1 MTITIKNL
9 KRRPGGRESIRA
21 QEFDKDE
28 ISIGRD
34 AGSDLILNDLSLS
47 LHHAVLKRGPDGLAS
62 LEMVGGNSASVNGR
76 LTSGHASKLKPGT
89 RIKLGRFDL
98 RIEEPSGPDNIT
110 ATLEQ
115 VEAVEA
121 AISAEDE
128 DAVFGLKRAL
138 PSKRLMAWVFSIA
151 IIGFFLTLPIWA
163 FTRKDTQTDKPH
175 SVQADLSWN
184 SGPISLMHSNL
195 KSECATCHEKAF
207 TPVEDKACTSCHTE
221 IFDHA
226 SKPDMHAAKP
236 GSNGFDKSLVAIG
249 EMFGREPGR
258 CVSCHVEHN
267 TRAKIVPTD
276 QKFCG
281 DCHGDLDKSVPTTKL
296 GNVTDFTKN
305 HPQFAPSIITVPD
318 FKSPTVSVVS
328 LDDNPKGFSG
338 LKFPHKLHLDSGGG
352 VAKMAGRLGA
362 EFGFEDGVDC
372 ADCHRSEAGGA
383 LFDPVNMREDCAMCH
398 SLVFE
403 DDDGY
408 QRTLRHGEPEEVIAS
423 MRDFYQA
430 KALANIR
437 DAEMNSL
444 TRRRPGRAAS
454 LRDLNRRELAFKQA
468 DERTAAK
475 VEAIF
480 SKGGSCFDC
489 HQVERPSDAGSL
501 DFRLKPISVNDQF
514 YFKSSFSHASHET
527 GNLACKTCHLADTS
541 TSSDDVLLPKIEI
554 CKDCHVGEE
563 SYRQGHKFSDGALP
577 TTCLT
582 CHSYHGG
589 PLAEKMSAEK

>member
-1 MTITIKNL
+1 MTITIKNI
-9 KRRPGGRESIRA
+9 KRRPGGRESIRE

-34 AGSDLILNDLSLS
+34 AGSDLPLNDLSLS
-47 LHHAVLKRGPDGLAS
+47 LHHAVLKRGQGGLAI
-62 LEMVGGNSASVNGR
+62 LELIGGNSANVNGR
-76 LTSGHASKLKPGT
+76 LITGRAAKLRSGT
-89 RIKLGRFDL
+89 IIKLGRFDL
-98 RIEEPSGPDNIT
+98 KIEEPSGRSNIT

-121 AISAEDE
+121 TLNAEDE

-138 PSKRLMAWVFSIA
+138 PSKRLMAWVFSIGIFA
-151 IIGFFLTLPIWA
+151 FFLSLPIWA
-163 FTRKDTQTDKPH
+163 YTQRNADLKTPLP
-175 SVQADLSWN
+175 VQADLSWN
-184 SGPISLMHSNL
+184 SGPISLMRSNL
-195 KSECATCHEKAF
+195 KSDCATCHETAF
-207 TPVEDKACTSCHTE
+207 TPVKDQACTSCHTD

-226 SKPDMHAAKP
+226 SKTDMQVSKP
-236 GSNGFDKSLVAIG
+236 TPNGFDKNLLSIG
-249 EMFGREPGR
+249 EMFGRDQGR

-281 DCHGDLDKSVPTTKL
+281 DCHGNLDHSLPSTKL

-305 HPQFAPSIITVPD
+305 HPEFSPSVITVPD
-318 FKSPTVSVVS
+318 FKSPKVSVMS
-328 LDDNPKGFSG
+328 LGDDPKGFSG
-338 LKFPHKLHLDSGGG
+338 LKFPHKLHMEIGGG
-352 VAKMAGRLGA
+352 VAKMAGRLGV
-362 EFGFEDGVDC
+362 EFGFEDGLEC
-372 ADCHRSEAGGA
+372 ADCHRPEAGGA

-437 DAEMNSL
+437 DAEMNSR

-489 HQVERPSDAGSL
+489 HEVDRPTEVGSL
-501 DFRLKPISVNDQF
+501 DFRLKPISLNDQF
-514 YFKSSFSHASHET
+514 YFKSDFNHSSHEI
-527 GNLACKTCHLADTS
+527 GNLECKTCHLAEKS
-541 TSSDDVLLPKIEI
+541 KSSADVLLPKIEV
-554 CKDCHVGEE
+554 CQDCHVGEE
-563 SYRQGHKFSDGALP
+563 SYRKGGTFADGALP

-589 PLAEKMSAEK
+589 PHAEKMSLEK